1 MEILKKHKY
10 FVLTL
15 VFFGVLYALISLVN
29 HYFFRTYALDL
40 GAYNNA
46 LFDYVHFQLNDST
59 VFKET
64 SENLLADHFDIYL
77 ILFAP
82 LSLIFGTYTLL
93 IVQIVF
99 LLFGGAGVYAYFK
112 SSEKTAPIALMA
124 AVFFYS
130 FFGVFGAVA
139 NDYHS
144 NVIAASLIP
153 WFFYLVRYKKIL
165 ASSFLLL
172 LLILSKEN
180 ISLWLVFVCLG
191 LGIEYRKDVYRRNYL
206 LIASVFSGICFVI
219 ITSVLMPALANNN
232 QYPHFHYSYL
242 GNSSS
247 EALIHLITHPVESIS
262 MLFTNHNNSLGGDFV
277 KMELHVLLLF
287 SGLLFL
293 IKKPHYLL
301 MLVPI
306 YFQKLFHDN
315 YSMWGIGGQYS
326 IEFAPILAI
335 GIFMVVAEFK
345 KQNLIKPIGVII
357 VCLAIGSTFRTM
369 DNTVYFTN
377 KSQIRFYQKSHYQ
390 RDYNVAE
397 VHQELSKIPADA
409 VVSAQSSFLPHL
421 SLRDNIY
428 QFPMIKDAEYIIY
441 SEMENTYPL
450 KDEEFIALTNKLK
463 DASEWQVLYDA
474 EVIILKRGIN

>member
-1 MEILKKHKY
+1 
-10 FVLTL
+10 
-15 VFFGVLYALISLVN
+15 
-29 HYFFRTYALDL
+29 
-40 GAYNNA
+40 
-46 LFDYVHFQLNDST
+46 
-59 VFKET
+59 
-64 SENLLADHFDIYL
+64 
-77 ILFAP
+77 
-82 LSLIFGTYTLL
+82 
-93 IVQIVF
+93 
-99 LLFGGAGVYAYFK
+99 
-112 SSEKTAPIALMA
+112 
-124 AVFFYS
+124 
-130 FFGVFGAVA
+130 
-139 NDYHS
+139 
-144 NVIAASLIP
+144 
-153 WFFYLVRYKKIL
+153 
-165 ASSFLLL
+165 
-172 LLILSKEN
+172 
-180 ISLWLVFVCLG
+180 
-191 LGIEYRKDVYRRNYL
+191 
-206 LIASVFSGICFVI
+206 
-219 ITSVLMPALANNN
+219 
-232 QYPHFHYSYL
+232 
-242 GNSSS
+242 
-247 EALIHLITHPVESIS
+247 
-262 MLFTNHNNSLGGDFV
+262 
-277 KMELHVLLLF
+277 
-287 SGLLFL
+287 
-293 IKKPHYLL
+293 
-301 MLVPI
+301 
-306 YFQKLFHDN
+306 
-315 YSMWGIGGQYS
+315 MWGIGGQYS